1 MMKNA
6 AINLMKLGTV
16 SLCFSLN
23 ATAGEPDAS
32 KCYSYLTELVRSS
45 NFPFKYVKKDKVNL
59 IIDDDSGDVV
69 NGQLVF
75 DTDGSGE
82 IGWVEY
88 HVKEQKLINTSVELE
103 QPEELIFNK
112 KYAEKYEACLSGSQ
126 E

>member
-1 MMKNA
+1 MKNA

-88 HVKEQKLINTSVELE
+88 HVNDRKLINTSVELE

>member
-1 MMKNA
+1 MKNA

-88 HVKEQKLINTSVELE
+88 HVKEQNLINTSVELE